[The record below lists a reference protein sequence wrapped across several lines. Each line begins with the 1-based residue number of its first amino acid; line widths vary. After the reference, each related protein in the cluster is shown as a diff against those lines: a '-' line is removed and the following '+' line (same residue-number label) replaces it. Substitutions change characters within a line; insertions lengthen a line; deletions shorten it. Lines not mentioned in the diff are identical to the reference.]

1 MNRVPLQLAPIG
13 VWTGAF
19 RALPTPAAQELAAEL
34 EELGYGAIWVPES
47 DGRDPF
53 VLLSLLLSATRRIV
67 GATGVATIWAR
78 DPIAMVGGINA
89 LTEAFP
95 ERVVAGLGVSHEVM
109 VGIRGQTYDRPLAHM
124 REYLDR
130 MDTATYSAIAPSTP
144 VRRVLAA
151 LGPKMLQLA
160 AERTGGAHPYNVP
173 PEHTAIAR
181 QVLGP
186 APLLC
191 PEQAVL
197 LESDPRRAREIAR
210 TRHVGFYTQMPNY
223 MNNLRQFGLDEDDF
237 ADGGS
242 DRLVDTL
249 VAWGTVDE
257 ICRRVRAHFDA
268 GADHV
273 AIQVVS
279 DDPAA
284 APREEWK
291 ELAPALRE
299 LRARRA

>member
-1 MNRVPLQLAPIG
+1 MNSAPLRLAPIG
-13 VWTGAF
+13 VWTAAF
-19 RALPTPAAQELAAEL
+19 RALPTTQAQELAVEL

-67 GATGVATIWAR
+67 GASGVATIWGR
-78 DPIAMVGGINA
+78 DPIAMVGAITA

-95 ERVVAGLGVSHEVM
+95 ERVLAGLGVSHEVM
-109 VGIRGQTYDRPLAHM
+109 VGVRGQTYDRPLTNM
-124 REYLDR
+124 RQYLDR
-130 MDTATYSAIAPSTP
+130 MDAVQYSAIAPTTP
-144 VRRVLAA
+144 VHRVLAA
-151 LGPKMLQLA
+151 LGPKMLRLA
-160 AERTGGAHPYNVP
+160 AERTHGAHPYNVP
-173 PEHTAIAR
+173 PEHSAIAR
-181 QVLGP
+181 LALGP
-186 APLLC
+186 APMLC

-197 LESDPRRAREIAR
+197 LETDPQRAREIAR
-210 TRHVGFYTQMPNY
+210 TRYVAFYTQLPNY
-223 MNNLRQFGLDEDDF
+223 MNNLRQFGLTDDDF

-249 VAWGTVDE
+249 VAWGTIEQIAD
-257 ICRRVRAHFDA
+257 RVRAHFDG

-279 DDPAA
+279 DNPTV
-284 APREEWK
+284 APLEQWK

-299 LRARRA
+299 LRTRQA